1 MARADNRYSVFVG
14 TAKII
19 LPILGLGLL
28 STLFLLPDSRDDTPI
43 PYSEVELNEIIE
55 GQRIAEPDFQTMTEN
70 GSTVSIV
77 ADSARPD
84 ILNPDVF
91 RGKEVI
97 GQMVTPEGDVIDVR
111 SAEGSF
117 DRSVSVLT
125 LTGGLRAAHSSGF
138 VMAAPGGRADLDAN
152 TAETEGSTLVT
163 GPEIKL
169 TAGKATIDGT
179 SEVVVFSDGV
189 KLIYTP
195 E

>member
-55 GQRIAEPDFQTMTEN
+55 GQRIAEPDFQTVTEN

-97 GQMVTPEGDVIDVR
+97 GQMITPEGDVIDVR

-117 DRSVSVLT
+117 DRSVSALT
-125 LTGGLRAAHSSGF
+125 LTGGLRAAHSNGF
-138 VMAAPGGRADLDAN
+138 VMAAPGGRANLDAN
-152 TAETEGSTLVT
+152 TAETDGSTLVT

-179 SEVVVFSDGV
+179 SEVVVFSEGV